1 MYSGRTDY
9 PGKWSRH
16 PCMGEYRVSNRDISG
31 SAIAE
36 QTKTMVGNIYFVV
49 RRQTKTLQ
57 PVFADALLFDVSV
70 ERRLYQQKLTKP
82 THKLPISDTVR
93 GMVKPVSGPAEKLRS
108 LLFRIACKCVYF
120 G

>member
-36 QTKTMVGNIYFVV
+36 QTKTMVDNIYLVV

-57 PVFADALLFDVSV
+57 PVFADAFLFDVSV
-70 ERRLYQQKLTKP
+70 DSCIELVCIFIFLCE
-82 THKLPISDTVR
+82 
-93 GMVKPVSGPAEKLRS
+93 PA
-108 LLFRIACKCVYF
+108 
-120 G
+120 